1 MNRQEE
7 ELLTALR
14 AEFAVEAVEHLRAIT
29 DGLMELE
36 KGSNPD
42 RQIVVLD
49 NICRQIH
56 SLKGESRA
64 VNFKDIEILCHALES
79 VLLAWKPRGS
89 TPSPDSFDTL
99 HEALDSIRTMLATE
113 GAMGQRQR
121 DEVVAKLAQLSTA
134 PGAVPAHPTRPEPA
148 HPEPDAVQLP
158 AEGGETRPEETVRI
172 PLARLETLLLQLEE
186 MLEVKLTM
194 IQRADALRA
203 AVALSEQ
210 GKRQAAKINAEIR
223 LLEGAQTGQ
232 AAILD
237 EVLERHKATVSTLG
251 DTLASLA
258 LGADQD
264 AHAVSLLVDN
274 LLGQSKRL
282 LMLPFNTLLGMLP
295 RLVRDL
301 CRDQGKDAEIVIRGG
316 DIEIDKRILQEL
328 KDAVIH
334 LIRNCVDHGIETVA
348 VREQKNKP
356 GRGTITVEILPLDAG
371 KVELVIRDDGA
382 GIDVEAV
389 KKAAVKLG
397 VISAASAAHLS
408 RDMALSLIFQSS
420 VSTSKAV
427 TAVSGRGL
435 GMAIVKERVEAL
447 GGRVTV
453 ETSPTTGSTFRI
465 TLPLTLTTFRGTF
478 VDAAGQWFI
487 LPSASVD
494 RVARVR
500 RDQITIVDSREEL
513 SLDGHTFGFVGLAD
527 ILGLP
532 LPGRP
537 ATASKPLVSIGI
549 VGVGD
554 KRIALGF
561 DEVLNEQEVLVK
573 SFMKPLSR
581 VRNVAGATVLA
592 SGRLVPILNV
602 ADLLKSAAALTST
615 PAAHPL
621 ERQTAR
627 LLVVEDSIISRMLFK
642 SILESAGYGVKT
654 AVDGEGAW
662 EAMEKEHFDAVV
674 SDIDMPRL
682 NGLELTYRIRHD
694 KRFGATPVILVTA
707 LSSPEDR
714 TRGFEV
720 GADAYIVK
728 SSFEQSDLL
737 NVLRRLV

>member
-14 AEFAVEAVEHLRAIT
+14 AEFTVEAVEYLRAIT
-29 DGLMELE
+29 DELLELE
-36 KGSNPD
+36 KGLNPD
-42 RQIVVLD
+42 RQTVVVD
-49 NICRQIH
+49 SICRQIH

-64 VNFKDIEILCHALES
+64 VNFQDIETICHALES
-79 VLLAWKPRGS
+79 VLLPWKPRGS
-89 TPSPDSFDTL
+89 TPPPGAFDTL
-99 HEALDSIRTMLATE
+99 HEALDSIRAMLATE
-113 GAMGQRQR
+113 GAMGRRQR
-121 DEVVAKLAQLSTA
+121 DEVVAKLALFVPA
-134 PGAVPAHPTRPEPA
+134 PVAVPAPPPRPEPV
-148 HPEPDAVQLP
+148 HPETEEVKLP
-158 AEGGETRPEETVRI
+158 SAEGGETRPEETVRM
-172 PLARLETLLLQLEE
+172 PVARLETLLLQLEE
-186 MLEVKLTM
+186 MLEVKLTLN
-194 IQRADALRA
+194 QRADALRA
-203 AVALSEQ
+203 AVALVEQ
-210 GKRQAAKINAEIR
+210 GKRQAVKINTEVR
-223 LLEGAQTGQ
+223 LLAGAQACLPTL
-232 AAILD
+232 LD
-237 EVLERHKATVSTLG
+237 ELLERHKTTVSTLG
-251 DTLASLA
+251 DALASLA
-258 LGADQD
+258 RGADQD
-264 AHAVSLLVDN
+264 AHTVSLLVDN

-282 LMLPFNTLLGMLP
+282 LMLPFNTLLGILP
-295 RLVRDL
+295 KLVRDL

-334 LIRNCVDHGIETVA
+334 LTRNCVDHGIETVA

-389 KKAAVKLG
+389 KKVAIKLG

-408 RDMALSLIFQSS
+408 RDMALDLIFRSS

-435 GMAIVKERVEAL
+435 GMAIVKDRVETL
-447 GGRVTV
+447 GGRITV
-453 ETSPTTGSTFRI
+453 ETSPTMGSTFRI

-500 RDQITIVDSREEL
+500 RNQITIVDSREVL
-513 SLDGHTFGFVGLAD
+513 SLDGHTLAFVELAD
-527 ILGLP
+527 VLGLP
-532 LPGRP
+532 SLGRSP
-537 ATASKPLVSIGI
+537 MYKPLVSIGI

-561 DEVLNEQEVLVK
+561 DEVLTEQEVLVK

-592 SGRLVPILNV
+592 SGRVVPILNV
-602 ADLLKSAAALTST
+602 ADLLKSAAVLSSA
-615 PAAHPL
+615 PAPTAL
-621 ERQTAR
+621 ERQKS
-627 LLVVEDSIISRMLFK
+627 LLLVEDSIISRVLFK
-642 SILESAGYGVKT
+642 SILESAGYVVKT

-662 EAMEKEHFDAVV
+662 EVMKKENFDAVV

-682 NGLELTYRIRHD
+682 NGLELTSRIRHD
-694 KRFGATPVILVTA
+694 KRFGDTPVILVTG

-714 TRGFEV
+714 VRGLEV
-720 GADAYIVK
+720 GANAYIAK

-737 NVLRRLV
+737 EALRRVV